1 MTTEKQIA
9 ALITAGADPVLISKF
24 QQFPP
29 APKKAE
35 TAEPI
40 VEEAT
45 VKERKGRRKG
55 A

>member
-1 MTTEKQIA
+1 MTTEKQLA

-35 TAEPI
+35 PAEPI
-40 VEEAT
+40 VEEVAP
-45 VKERKGRRKG
+45 KERRGRRKG
-55 A
+55 L